1 MIRFFLT
8 LTLGHPKFFAQF
20 TTYLIYNGI
29 QKLTVYCDEVSYKA
43 AQKQIKKNPDT
54 TLKKAIPG
62 FCFWDYMT
70 IVLLLICQQH
80 RSFVISFDIIC
91 ICCLSI
97 DIHNLLI

>member
-43 AQKQIKKNPDT
+43 AQKQNKKKIRTLPSKRQYPD
-54 TLKKAIPG
+54 
-62 FCFWDYMT
+62 
-70 IVLLLICQQH
+70 
-80 RSFVISFDIIC
+80 FVSGII
-91 ICCLSI
+91 
-97 DIHNLLI
+97 